1 LTGNAIAAHCLRTS
15 PTISTPRNRRNS
27 SNLPRGIDS
36 AGADGTA
43 GGISRLASNRS
54 DWIPG
59 FADERPPDL
68 VGKRNRLRRYQAH
81 RSTDCESAHYVATHS
96 SGLTATSRTKSAH
109 RRPGRFAPMS
119 SASSIAA
126 NPRRKRSLRV
136 PVLRVKHAHL
146 CKSSDDR
153 GSLMII
159 SVTFADKRISP
170 YVQSNTLHFADKS
183 FIFNYQGGKGY

>member
-1 LTGNAIAAHCLRTS
+1 
-15 PTISTPRNRRNS
+15 
-27 SNLPRGIDS
+27 
-36 AGADGTA
+36 
-43 GGISRLASNRS
+43 
-54 DWIPG
+54 
-59 FADERPPDL
+59 
-68 VGKRNRLRRYQAH
+68 
-81 RSTDCESAHYVATHS
+81 
-96 SGLTATSRTKSAH
+96 
-109 RRPGRFAPMS
+109 MS

-126 NPRRKRSLRV
+126 NPPRKRSLRV

-159 SVTFADKRISP
+159 PVTFADKRISP